1 MLPLSAPLPQAVQ
14 LPGGVTLVGFSGDVA
29 YKILYT
35 LALLV
40 ALAAV
45 RWLIRLAITR
55 LVRGDGMHVARFWA
69 RQVVNVVVVGVF
81 IAVVFSIWLNDSK
94 SAATGLGLFSA
105 GLAFAL
111 QQVITSVAG
120 YLLILR
126 GNIFGIGD
134 RIDMGG
140 VRGDVIGLG
149 FLRTTIMEMG
159 APPGDTDSAE
169 ADAPS
174 WVMARQY
181 TGRIVTVANNA
192 IFSDP
197 VFNYS
202 RDFPFLWEEL
212 HVPIGYAA
220 EHPRAEQ
227 ILLDVAKAH
236 SVDVDTVK
244 SDALD
249 QMRRRYMMPPTD
261 LEPAV
266 FYQLTDNW
274 VMLTVRFAVPAR
286 GIRTIKS
293 DMSRE
298 ILQRFAAAGIE
309 VASATYDI
317 VGLPPIRIQHEP
329 RPAAPSPHGRTSANG
344 GG

>member
-1 MLPLSAPLPQAVQ
+1 VLSLSTPLPQSVQ
-14 LPGGVTLVGFSGDVA
+14 LPGGVTLVGFSPNVA
-29 YKILYT
+29 YKLLYT
-35 LALLV
+35 LALLAAV
-40 ALAAV
+40 ATV
-45 RWLIRLAITR
+45 RWLFRLAITH

-69 RQVVNVVVVGVF
+69 RQILDVVVVGVF
-81 IAVVFSIWLNDSK
+81 IAVVFSIWLNGSRNV
-94 SAATGLGLFSA
+94 AAGLGLFSA

-111 QQVITSVAG
+111 QQVISSVAG

-126 GNIFGIGD
+126 GNVFGIGD

-159 APPGDTDSAE
+159 APPGDTDSSE
-169 ADAPS
+169 ANAPS

-202 RDFPFLWEEL
+202 RDFPYLWEEL
-212 HVPIGYAA
+212 HLPVKYTADHA
-220 EHPRAEQ
+220 QAEQ
-227 ILLDVAKAH
+227 ILLDVADDH

-249 QMRRRYMMPPTD
+249 QMRRRYLMPPTD

-266 FYQLTDNW
+266 FYQLTDN
-274 VMLTVRFAVPAR
+274 
-286 GIRTIKS
+286 
-293 DMSRE
+293 
-298 ILQRFAAAGIE
+298 
-309 VASATYDI
+309 
-317 VGLPPIRIQHEP
+317 
-329 RPAAPSPHGRTSANG
+329 
-344 GG
+344 

>member
-1 MLPLSAPLPQAVQ
+1 MS
-14 LPGGVTLVGFSGDVA
+14 LPGGVTLVGFSGNVA

-35 LALLV
+35 VALLV
-40 ALAAV
+40 AVTAV
-45 RWLIRLAITR
+45 RWLFRLAITH

-69 RQVVNVVVVGVF
+69 RQVVNVVLAGIFV
-81 IAVVFSIWLNDSK
+81 AVVFSIWLNNST
-94 SAATGLGLFSA
+94 SAAAGLGLFSA

-169 ADAPS
+169 ADAAS

-202 RDFPFLWEEL
+202 RDFPYLWEEL
-212 HVPIGYAA
+212 HIPVKYTADHPQA
-220 EHPRAEQ
+220 EK
-227 ILLDVAKAH
+227 ILLDVAEDH
-236 SVDVDTVK
+236 SVDVDTVR

-249 QMRRRYMMPPTD
+249 QMRRRYLMPPTD

-286 GIRTIKS
+286 GIRKIKS

-298 ILQRFAAAGIE
+298 ILTRFAAAGIE

-317 VGLPPIRIQHEP
+317 VGLPAVRLQHETG
-329 RPAAPSPHGRTSANG
+329 PAPQTHE
-344 GG
+344 

>member
-1 MLPLSAPLPQAVQ
+1 MLSLPTSLTQSVQ
-14 LPGGVTLVGFSGDVA
+14 LPGGVTLVGFSSNVA
-29 YKILYT
+29 YKLLYT
-35 LALLV
+35 LALLAAV
-40 ALAAV
+40 AAV
-45 RWLIRLAITR
+45 RWLFRLAITH

-69 RQVVNVVVVGVF
+69 RQVVNVVLVGVF
-81 IAVVFSIWLNDSK
+81 IAVVFSIWLNGSRNV
-94 SAATGLGLFSA
+94 AAGLGLFSA

-111 QQVITSVAG
+111 QQVISSVAG

-159 APPGDTDSAE
+159 APPGDTDSSE
-169 ADAPS
+169 ANAPS

-181 TGRIVTVANNA
+181 TGRIVTVANNS

-202 RDFPFLWEEL
+202 RDFPYLWEEL
-212 HVPIGYAA
+212 HLPVKYTADHA
-220 EHPRAEQ
+220 RAEQ
-227 ILLDVAKAH
+227 ILLDVADDH

-249 QMRRRYMMPPTD
+249 QMRRRYLMPPTD

-274 VMLTVRFAVPAR
+274 VLLTVRFAVPAR
-286 GIRTIKS
+286 GIRKIKS

-298 ILQRFAAAGIE
+298 ILKRFAAAGID

-317 VGLPPIRIQHEP
+317 VGLPPVRIEHVPGPDE
-329 RPAAPSPHGRTSANG
+329 ASA
-344 GG
+344 